1 MIAPKSTKVFEL
13 SSRDA
18 TRRALIGMNQNPD
31 VKRMAQRSLFPQAV
45 HTALELPI
53 DKQHELQAA
62 MAELLLTALTEDPM
76 QEEANIDDD
85 HQ

>member
-1 MIAPKSTKVFEL
+1 
-13 SSRDA
+13 
-18 TRRALIGMNQNPD
+18 MNQNLD

-53 DKQHELQAA
+53 DKQYELQAA
-62 MAELLLTALTEDPM
+62 MAELLLTALTEYPM
-76 QEEANIDDD
+76 QEEAIDDD